1 MNSTLPENSTE
12 IATAVPYY
20 PEYYQEP
27 YESKVVRYVINALL
41 FLFAIV
47 GNITVCLVPVRH
59 RRMRTF
65 TYYLITNLAVS
76 DIFTMLCLPPLLV
89 YEFQGS
95 WNMGSVM
102 CKLVNPALTMFGLVT
117 TNTLVAIAIDRFIA
131 LVFPFTRRP
140 ERKETI
146 LVVSLSWLV
155 AFASVLPSFGARTLV
170 ERAPAVVYCE
180 EIFPGKTPEEKQVF
194 AKGYSIFLYLL
205 NNALPILIISC
216 LYIIIIL
223 KLKGI
228 SLLSVFKR
236 KSSNTEDG
244 LMSRSSSAPITS
256 DSVYEK
262 QKHDREKKFTQM
274 LLSVVVV
281 FILCYVPVQ
290 TFFLTATLSP
300 QVLNWKYTQIIYIY
314 LYLMMWFP
322 NALNPLL
329 YGSMNDHYAKA
340 FKILLRCTSKSRFNH
355 STFNHSCGPSYGH
368 PNRVNNQTVF
378 ASVKDSSL

>member
-1 MNSTLPENSTE
+1 
-12 IATAVPYY
+12 
-20 PEYYQEP
+20 
-27 YESKVVRYVINALL
+27 ESKVVRYVINALL

-228 SLLSVFKR
+228 SLLS
-236 KSSNTEDG
+236 
-244 LMSRSSSAPITS
+244 
-256 DSVYEK
+256 K

-355 STFNHSCGPSYGH
+355 S
-368 PNRVNNQTVF
+368 
-378 ASVKDSSL
+378 